1 MNKLLVTVSISYFI
15 IGFSSAQE
23 SLNSTT
29 LADIQINSLRAET
42 NCNIAEFSEATLP
55 LDEKN
60 TATEKNNSP
69 SQSTILARDKD
80 FYRVSKGPK
89 GMFFIVQDFYASG
102 EKRTEP
108 FLVSDI
114 EKAKQDNFDLLSYD
128 QMAINGLL
136 ITWFNNGQVER
147 KGVFDQGK
155 RKGLWVTWYDNGQKR
170 SSGHYKNGLKEGTWT
185 VWYQSGNR
193 MQKGY
198 FQADRREGVWIYWY
212 DINGKKKEAGRYNDD
227 YRVERWNY
235 WNDKGSLVKSEIK
248 ETDTEGNATL

>member
-1 MNKLLVTVSISYFI
+1 MNKLLVTISLCYFSM
-15 IGFSSAQE
+15 GLSLAKE
-23 SLNSTT
+23 SLNSMK
-29 LADIQINSLRAET
+29 LADIRMGSIATET
-42 NCNIAEFSEATLP
+42 NCSVADFSESSSF
-55 LDEKN
+55 DKKN
-60 TATEKNNSP
+60 VSTEKNNSP
-69 SQSTILARDKD
+69 SNATILAENKD
-80 FYRVSKGPK
+80 FYRISKGPK

-114 EKAKQDNFDLLSYD
+114 EKAKQDNFDLLTYD

-170 SSGHYKNGLKEGTWT
+170 ASGHYKNGLKEGTWT

-212 DINGKKKEAGRYNDD
+212 DINGKKKEAGRYNND

-248 ETDTEGNATL
+248 EPDAE